1 MIFIIKSV
9 DSMSPALSKTF
20 NRIFIEIEF
29 YKHIDLQKNRNDIKF
44 LSDDPLRKR
53 KIQIRSQTNGVLL
66 VVIYISALLYLL
78 RLHVK
83 KMDICFSCSRLHA
96 VRQINFEQKLGL
108 HGDDEFIKLS

>member
-53 KIQIRSQTNGVLL
+53 EIQIRSQTNGVLL
-66 VVIYISALLYLL
+66 VVIYIRSFISASSAYQ
-78 RLHVK
+78 K
-83 KMDICFSCSRLHA
+83 KDIYFSCSRLHA